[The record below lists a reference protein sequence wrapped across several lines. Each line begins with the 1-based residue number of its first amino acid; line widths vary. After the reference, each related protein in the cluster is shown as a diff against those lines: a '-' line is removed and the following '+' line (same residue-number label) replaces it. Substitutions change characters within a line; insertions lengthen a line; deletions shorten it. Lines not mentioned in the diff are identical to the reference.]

1 MIGNEPLVSV
11 VIPVYNCERYLAE
24 AIESVLAQTYRPIEI
39 IVVDDGSTD
48 GSAQVA
54 KRFTDSVR
62 YCFQAN
68 SGTSAAR
75 NRGASLASGT
85 FFAFLDADDLWVVDK
100 LTRQMAVFGDDPGL
114 DVVFGHVQQFC
125 SPELDEHIKKTLYC
139 PAEAMPGYLPGAMLI
154 KRDAFLRVGPFET
167 DWQAAEALAWY
178 SRVVEKGLR
187 SLMLSDVV
195 LRRRLHISNKGIDE
209 RTLQRKEYL
218 RILKASLDRRRTA
231 SRRGSEESECAGAH
245 GQNN

>member
-1 MIGNEPLVSV
+1 MIENEPLVSV
-11 VIPVYNCERYLAE
+11 VIPVYNCECYLAE
-24 AIESVLAQTYRPIEI
+24 AIESVLAQTYRPIEV

-48 GSAQVA
+48 GSAPVA
-54 KRFTDSVR
+54 KRFADSVR

-85 FFAFLDADDLWVVDK
+85 LFAFLDADDVWVVDK

-125 SPELDEHIKKTLYC
+125 SPELDGHIKKTLYC
-139 PAEAMPGYLPGAMLI
+139 PAEAMPGYLPGTMLI
-154 KRDAFLRVGPFET
+154 RRDAFLRVGPFET

-178 SRVVEKGLR
+178 SRVMEKGLR
-187 SLMLSDVV
+187 SLMLPEVV
-195 LRRRLHISNKGIDE
+195 LKRRLHIGNKGIRQ
-209 RTLQRKEYL
+209 RTLQKTQYL
-218 RILKASLDRRRTA
+218 RILKASLERRRAA
-231 SRRGSEESECAGAH
+231 SRRRSEESGQAGAD
-245 GQNN
+245 G